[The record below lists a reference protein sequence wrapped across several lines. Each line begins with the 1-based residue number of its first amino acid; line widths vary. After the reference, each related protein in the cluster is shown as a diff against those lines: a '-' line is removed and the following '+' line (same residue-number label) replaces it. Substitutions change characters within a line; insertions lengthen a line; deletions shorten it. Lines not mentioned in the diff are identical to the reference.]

1 MNNSDTITPD
11 PATVIRAAQARHPR
25 LYEDNRYVYPVLS
38 RRSKGISVGINL
50 NPDKVCNFDCIYCQV
65 DRTVP
70 PVYREVD
77 LDLLEAEVRR
87 VLAWAQEGTLY
98 ERPPF
103 AGLPPPLR
111 RVNDIAFSGD
121 GEPTS
126 YPQFRE
132 AAERVVRVKE
142 EMGLEGV
149 KVVVITNATLFHRPR
164 VRETLAFLDRHNG
177 EIWAKLDAGTEAY
190 YRLIERTTIPFDR
203 VVRNLIEAARVR
215 PLVIQSLFMK
225 VHGAGPDEAEIGAY
239 CGVLQRILE
248 AGGGLKLI
256 QVYTVA
262 RRPAEGY
269 VMSLSDAEVDGIGDR
284 VREAV
289 PAPVEVYYGIG

>member
-1 MNNSDTITPD
+1 MNPSNPTPD
-11 PATVIRAAQARHPR
+11 PAAVIRAAQARHPR
-25 LYEDNRYVYPVLS
+25 LYEENRYVYPVLS
-38 RRSKGISVGINL
+38 RRSKGISVGVNL

-77 LDLLEAEVRR
+77 LDLLEEEVRR
-87 VLAWAQEGTLY
+87 VLGWERDGLLY

-103 AGLPPPLR
+103 AGLPAALR
-111 RVNDIAFSGD
+111 RVNDVAFSGD

-126 YPQFRE
+126 CPQFRE
-132 AAERVVRVKE
+132 AAERVVRVRE
-142 EMGLEGV
+142 EMGLGEV

-164 VRETLAFLDRHNG
+164 VRAPLAFLDRHNG
-177 EIWAKLDAGTEAY
+177 EVWAKLDAGTEAY
-190 YRLIERTTIPFDR
+190 YDLIERTPVKFDR
-203 VVRNLIEAARVR
+203 VARNLVEAAQVR

-225 VHGAGPDEAEIGAY
+225 VNGAGPDGAEIDAY
-239 CGVLQRILE
+239 CGVLRRILD
-248 AGGGLKLI
+248 AGGRLKLV

-269 VMSLSDAEVDGIGDR
+269 VTPLSDAEVNLIGDR

-289 PAPVEVYYGIG
+289 GAPVEVYYGIA